1 MEKCELFGTIS
12 FIYSF
17 NIYLSFYSGS
27 YEFLTYLNL
36 DVLSNKYILQV
47 ATEIM
52 ILGVRWTFTYVDY
65 MHYESVTHL

>member
-52 ILGVRWTFTYVDY
+52 ILGVR
-65 MHYESVTHL
+65 